1 MTQDRLSVVDIFRIG
16 ELFELISRMLSIG
29 TNPRFILQNLIEI
42 LKKSEHFREVREDLD
57 IFASVLE
64 EENDK
69 ITQGRDAFSEGI
81 QRNRGRVEEILKNC
95 FDLRHI

>member
-1 MTQDRLSVVDIFRIG
+1 M
-16 ELFELISRMLSIG
+16 
-29 TNPRFILQNLIEI
+29 
-42 LKKSEHFREVREDLD
+42 EVREDLD

-81 QRNRGRVEEILKNC
+81 QRNRGRVEKILKNC